1 MRPKSCHV
9 AALVAL
15 LVGTVLAAGCVT
27 VRARTEAIVD
37 VDAEDS
43 IRDDIDALLVT
54 VRGGPSAGELDTML
68 TDVLTEPDYPVRVT
82 VLPRDEDATRRFEV
96 VVIARGAGGRIIG
109 RQSARGRFLPGQRTH
124 LSLLLE
130 SCCVDVASM
139 CSSDESCEAC
149 ECVPIVEVDPMQDA
163 GVPSEDDAG
172 VDAFVVPDGGSDA
185 GPVLCAASSE
195 CPVRDCEEATC
206 NSDGTCSYRP
216 LCAGGSVC
224 CQGVCA
230 PNCDCLERRRDEVC
244 RAQRGECDVPETCDG
259 RSSVCPSDAVA
270 GPAIE
275 CRPSTGSCDVP
286 DRCDGFSRDCT
297 PDEHAPLGTT
307 CATGSCDGLGTCV
320 SGCPDGAPCATGNPC
335 QAGAIRCDTG
345 TPVCMPSGAA
355 PASTVCRP
363 VAGPCD
369 VAETCGGATTCPPD
383 AFLGTSTV
391 CRVAAGP
398 CDVTEVCSGDSAACP
413 ADLRA
418 ATSSTCR
425 ASAGPCDLA
434 ETCAAGSVDC
444 PADGFASSG
453 VCRAANGMCDVAE
466 SCDGTAAM
474 CPADRFAPSTTV
486 CGTAL
491 TPCYATPT
499 CSGVSNLCLDAEP
512 ANEGMPCGGC
522 EAVCRSGV
530 CAPDCSGMTLCC
542 ESLGRCVLTREF
554 PTECPLS

>member
-1 MRPKSCHV
+1 VSRASLLLFFTG
-9 AALVAL
+9 ALVGAL
-15 LVGTVLAAGCVT
+15 ASGCVT
-27 VRARTEAIVD
+27 TRARTEAIVD

-68 TDVLTEPDYPVRVT
+68 TDVLTEPEYPVRVT

-124 LSLLLE
+124 ISLLLE
-130 SCCVDVASM
+130 ECCLDVASA
-139 CSSDESCEAC
+139 CSADESCRSC
-149 ECVPIVEVDPMQDA
+149 ECVPIVDVDPTEDA
-163 GVPSEDDAG
+163 GIPSDDDAG
-172 VDAFVVPDGGSDA
+172 RDAYVAPDAGSDA
-185 GPVLCAASSE
+185 GPVRCATSAE
-195 CPVRDCEEATC
+195 CPARDCEEATC
-206 NSDGTCSYRP
+206 NPDGTCTYRA
-216 LCAGGSVC
+216 LCDAGAVC
-224 CQGVCA
+224 CGGVCA
-230 PNCDCLERRRDEVC
+230 PNCDCFERRRGEVC
-244 RAQRGECDVPETCDG
+244 RAQRGDCDVAETCDG
-259 RSSVCPSDAVA
+259 RSQVCPADGVA
-270 GPAIE
+270 GLAVE
-275 CRPSTGSCDVP
+275 CRPSTGTCDVA

-297 PDEHAPLGTT
+297 PDERAPLGTT
-307 CATGSCDGLGTCV
+307 CAGGSCDGLGSCV
-320 SGCPDGAPCATGNPC
+320 SGCPEGAPCATGNPC
-335 QAGAIRCDTG
+335 ETGTIRCSG
-345 TPVCMPSGAA
+345 GVPSCVRTGAA

-383 AFLGTSTV
+383 AFLGTSTA

-444 PADGFASSG
+444 PPDGFANSG
-453 VCRAANGMCDVAE
+453 TCRAASGVCDVAE
-466 SCDGTAAM
+466 SCDGTSAA

-486 CGTAL
+486 CGTAP
-491 TPCYATPT
+491 TACYATPMCAGT
-499 CSGVSNLCLDAEP
+499 SSLCLDSEP
-512 ANEGMPCGGC
+512 ANEGSPCGIGC
-522 EAVCRSGV
+522 NSTCRSGL
-530 CAPDCSGMTLCC
+530 CLPSCEGMSICC
-542 ESLGRCVLTREF
+542 ESTGFCVLTREF